1 MLLLQPTG
9 GSEVWASVLS
19 DGGGTCAGHVWG
31 PERRSL
37 EGANAPAAPS
47 CLFSK
52 DNTKEVMGK
61 GGMESK
67 LGC

>member
-1 MLLLQPTG
+1 MLAML
-9 GSEVWASVLS
+9 
-19 DGGGTCAGHVWG
+19 WG

-37 EGANAPAAPS
+37 KGVNAPAAPS

-61 GGMESK
+61 GRIESK